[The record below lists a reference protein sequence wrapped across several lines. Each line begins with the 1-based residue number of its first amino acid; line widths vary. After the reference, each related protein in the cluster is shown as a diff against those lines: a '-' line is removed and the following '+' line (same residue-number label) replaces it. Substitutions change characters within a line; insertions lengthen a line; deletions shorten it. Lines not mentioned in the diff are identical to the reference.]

1 MKKNILITIFLVMI
15 SILIIILGKG
25 YASEQEKKM
34 FAEIQNSESTEG
46 SISQESTNEED
57 ESADTGKIS
66 GDEQLKFYK
75 ENINSLT
82 AIEKIDYQSLL
93 KSPAVLTYY
102 GDIDSSSDWYA
113 IMNNY
118 IAEHTDELEVQNAV
132 YPESDTYE
140 LYIEQTTTNV
150 VAMEPDI
157 IVYRMP
163 ALADKVRDIGLSE
176 TNDYLSSI
184 LTTLMD
190 SLPDTE
196 IILVEPE
203 PVLSEME
210 NLNSRSLD
218 YRSYMNEMKEVAN
231 DMEIQVISTH
241 EQFINI
247 AEEEG
252 FELAELYKED
262 ETSLNENGLII
273 LQQAIER
280 GLTTK
285 TEE

>member
-1 MKKNILITIFLVMI
+1 
-15 SILIIILGKG
+15 
-25 YASEQEKKM
+25 
-34 FAEIQNSESTEG
+34 
-46 SISQESTNEED
+46 
-57 ESADTGKIS
+57 
-66 GDEQLKFYK
+66 
-75 ENINSLT
+75 
-82 AIEKIDYQSLL
+82 
-93 KSPAVLTYY
+93 
-102 GDIDSSSDWYA
+102 
-113 IMNNY
+113 MNNY

>member
-1 MKKNILITIFLVMI
+1 
-15 SILIIILGKG
+15 
-25 YASEQEKKM
+25 M

-66 GDEQLKFYK
+66 VDEQLKFYK

-273 LQQAIER
+273 LQQSIER